1 MYHSCKRGK
10 FTLLKKNSFGTF
22 LKIIALLFH
31 SKHGMKF
38 TNTLHLPRNRVTSVF
53 IYGTAV
59 NFTLINQTQAI
70 TFPFCLQPHHAVGVL
85 HNKE

>member
-10 FTLLKKNSFGTF
+10 LTLLKKNSFGTF
-22 LKIIALLFH
+22 LKIIALFH

-38 TNTLHLPRNRVTSVF
+38 TNTLHLPGNCVTSVL

-59 NFTLINQTQAI
+59 NFTLINQTRAI
-70 TFPFCLQPHHAVGVL
+70 IFPFCLQPHHEVGVL
-85 HNKE
+85 HNME